1 MSAGQGIESQP
12 NPHNKGKAKTVDIQ
26 NLTPG
31 QAVEYYAYNAADF
44 RWTWEHGHVIDADD
58 HPSYPFVLIDT
69 TMYDYRPQSKA
80 VEPHKVRPA
89 TTPCT
94 AVASCQG
101 IYAHQ
106 PSNLGT

>member
-26 NLTPG
+26 NLTPS

-69 TMYDYRPQSKA
+69 TMYDYRPHGKA

-94 AVASCQG
+94 AVASCHG
-101 IYAHQ
+101 IYAHH